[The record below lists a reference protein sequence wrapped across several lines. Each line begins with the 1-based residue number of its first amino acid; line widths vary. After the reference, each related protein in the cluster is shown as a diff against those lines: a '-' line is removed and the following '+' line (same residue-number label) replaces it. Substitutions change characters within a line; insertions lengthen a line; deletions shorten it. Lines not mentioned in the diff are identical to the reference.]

1 MKRLQK
7 LTRLAEYLYSFR
19 VPGYPDI
26 RPIQVVDQENA
37 TSQLHAGA
45 GGDQLLIALPEARD
59 WGQNTDAFTES
70 VSTAFFVL
78 AKINGPGRTP
88 TLADTTYRRLL
99 TISQAI
105 LDKLDE
111 DLTGGDTGAPCP
123 LLAGL
128 ALTDVNIV
136 PEYSVFGGWSGWSIE
151 ITLA

>member
-7 LTRLAEYLYSFR
+7 LRRVNEYLRTFR
-19 VPGYPDI
+19 LEDYTSIVPV
-26 RPIQVVDQENA
+26 RVVDQENA
-37 TSQLHAGA
+37 TSQLSKS
-45 GGDQLLIALPEARD
+45 GGDQLLVALPEARD
-59 WGQNTDAFTES
+59 WGQDSDTFSES

-78 AKINGPGRTP
+78 AKINGPARTP
-88 TLADTTYRRLL
+88 ALADSTYGRLL
-99 TISQAI
+99 EISQAI

-128 ALTDVNIV
+128 SLTDVNIV

-151 ITLA
+151 IALG